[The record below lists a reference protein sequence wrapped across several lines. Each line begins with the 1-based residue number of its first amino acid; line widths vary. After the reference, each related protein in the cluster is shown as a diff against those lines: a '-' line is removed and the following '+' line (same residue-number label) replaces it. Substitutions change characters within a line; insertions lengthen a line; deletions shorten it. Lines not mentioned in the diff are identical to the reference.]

1 MSFYTLFCIVMN
13 KRNTNILGGVAVSLM
28 MIIGILK
35 RNKKEILIES
45 FPELA
50 LEIDLGVEKTEPL
63 VDEISQ
69 TKETQSTETVEEHVY
84 SKMSVKELRRIASIQ
99 KVKNYS
105 KLKKD
110 DLLKTLQFYTSHS
123 E

>member
-1 MSFYTLFCIVMN
+1 MN
-13 KRNTNILGGVAVSLM
+13 KRNTNILGGVAVTLV
-28 MIIGILK
+28 MIIGIFK
-35 RNKKEILIES
+35 RKKKEVLVGS
-45 FPELA
+45 FPEFPEIA
-50 LEIDLGVEKTEPL
+50 LEIDLGVENLPVETL
-63 VDEISQ
+63 Q

-110 DLLKTLQFYTSHS
+110 DLLKALQFYTSHS
-123 E
+123 V

>member
-1 MSFYTLFCIVMN
+1 MN

-28 MIIGILK
+28 MIIGIFK
-35 RNKKEILIES
+35 RKKKEVLIGS
-45 FPELA
+45 FPEFPEIA
-50 LEIDLGVEKTEPL
+50 LEIDLGIEKPL
-63 VDEISQ
+63 VVETPQ
-69 TKETQSTETVEEHVY
+69 NKETVY

-110 DLLKTLQFYTSHS
+110 DLMKALQVYTSHS
-123 E
+123 

>member
-1 MSFYTLFCIVMN
+1 MN

-28 MIIGILK
+28 MIIAIFK
-35 RNKKEILIES
+35 RKKKEVLVGS
-45 FPELA
+45 FLDFPDIA
-50 LEIDLGVEKTEPL
+50 LEIDLGIEKSKPL
-63 VDEISQ
+63 VDNILQ

-110 DLLKTLQFYTSHS
+110 DLLKALQFYTSHS

>member
-13 KRNTNILGGVAVSLM
+13 KRNTKILGGIAVSLM
-28 MIIGILK
+28 VIISFFK
-35 RNKKEILIES
+35 RKKKEILVGSLPE

-50 LEIDLGVEKTEPL
+50 LEIDLGIENLPVETP
-63 VDEISQ
+63 Q
-69 TKETQSTETVEEHVY
+69 TKETQSTETVKEHVY

-99 KVKNYS
+99 KIKNYS

-110 DLLKTLQFYTSHS
+110 DLLKALQFYMSHS

>member
-1 MSFYTLFCIVMN
+1 MHRI
-13 KRNTNILGGVAVSLM
+13 NTGIFGGVTVSVMVL
-28 MIIGILK
+28 IAILK
-35 RNKKEILIES
+35 KKKRL
-45 FPELA
+45 FPENTDS
-50 LEIDLGVEKTEPL
+50 IKV
-63 VDEISQ
+63 VDSIENQ
-69 TKETQSTETVEEHVY
+69 TKETQSSETVEEHVY

-110 DLLKTLQFYTSHS
+110 ELLRSLQFYTSHS

>member
-1 MSFYTLFCIVMN
+1 MN
-13 KRNTNILGGVAVSLM
+13 KRNTNILGGVAVTLV
-28 MIIGILK
+28 MIIGMFK
-35 RNKKEILIES
+35 RKKKEVLVGT
-45 FPELA
+45 FPEFPEIA
-50 LEIDLGVEKTEPL
+50 LEIDLGIEKSKPL
-63 VDEISQ
+63 VDISSIKQ
-69 TKETQSTETVEEHVY
+69 TQSIETQSVETVEKHVY

-110 DLLKTLQFYTSHS
+110 DLLKALQFYLSHS

>member
-1 MSFYTLFCIVMN
+1 MN
-13 KRNTNILGGVAVSLM
+13 KRNTKILGGIAVSLM
-28 MIIGILK
+28 VIISFFK
-35 RNKKEILIES
+35 RKKKEILVGSLPE

-50 LEIDLGVEKTEPL
+50 LEIDLGIENLPVETP
-63 VDEISQ
+63 Q
-69 TKETQSTETVEEHVY
+69 TKETQSTETVKEHVY

-99 KVKNYS
+99 KIKNYS

-110 DLLKTLQFYTSHS
+110 DLLKALQFYMSHS

>member
-1 MSFYTLFCIVMN
+1 MN

-28 MIIGILK
+28 VIISLFK
-35 RNKKEILIES
+35 RKKKEVLVGS
-45 FPELA
+45 FPEFPEIA
-50 LEIDLGVEKTEPL
+50 LEIDLGVENLPVETL
-63 VDEISQ
+63 Q

-84 SKMSVKELRRIASIQ
+84 SNMSVKELRRIASIQ

-110 DLLKTLQFYTSHS
+110 DLLKVLQFYTSHS